1 MMKITPSIVQH
12 EFIGLE
18 AKVVR
23 SSNPQVVGISGRVV
37 DETRNTFTILHNGKR
52 RVVIKDTA
60 VFDFVMLDG
69 AVVEIDGKVII
80 GRPEVRIKKRPRRLW

>member
-1 MMKITPSIVQH
+1 MVKITASIVQH

-18 AKVVR
+18 TKVVR
-23 SSNPQVVGISGRVV
+23 SSNPHVVGISGGVV

-60 VFDFVMLDG
+60 VFDFAMPDG
-69 AVVEIDGKVII
+69 TVVEIDGKVII
-80 GRPEVRIKKRPRRLW
+80 GRPEDRVKKRPRRLW